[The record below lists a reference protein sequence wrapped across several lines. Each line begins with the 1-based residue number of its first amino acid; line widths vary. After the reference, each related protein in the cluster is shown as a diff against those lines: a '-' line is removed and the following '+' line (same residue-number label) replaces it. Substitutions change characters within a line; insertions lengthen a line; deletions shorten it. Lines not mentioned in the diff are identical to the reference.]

1 MPHSGRRVH
10 IDRPL
15 SNMAIGY
22 KPEGMI
28 VDQLAPIIPV
38 QKQSDGFYVWD
49 QSELFR
55 TEDDKRAP
63 GTEANV
69 LTRSL
74 SSDTFFCKNYAL
86 KDRVPY
92 EDIENS
98 DAKQIFFERG
108 VRAEGIKDTLML
120 NWENRTAAQVTN
132 TSNVGSSSA
141 VGSAWT
147 DYTNS
152 DPIADILTAMNNV
165 EDLTGYRPNSIAMS
179 GTAWR
184 HFRENSEVISRVF
197 GNQTSSKGRVV
208 SREQAA
214 ALFEVD
220 RFIIAGAYKNGSE
233 ENQTLSLTRIWGDH
247 CLIYYAPLTA
257 RKDKPSFMYSF
268 RWTKI
273 MNMQAKVFQLPKAEA
288 EEVQLGYYQDEK
300 ITSANLGFLVTNV
313 TSST

>member
-10 IDRPL
+10 ADKPL
-15 SNMAIGY
+15 SNLAIGY

-28 VDQLAPIIPV
+28 VDQLAPIINVP
-38 QKQSDGFYVWD
+38 KQSDGFYVFD
-49 QSELFR
+49 QGELFR
-55 TEDDKRAP
+55 TEDDTRAP

-74 SSDTFFCKNYAL
+74 SSDTFYCKNYAL

-92 EDIENS
+92 EDIENA

-152 DPIADILTAMNNV
+152 DPITDIKTGMNNV

-184 HFRENSEVISRVF
+184 HFRENSTVISRVF
-197 GNQTSSKGRVV
+197 GNQTSENGRVV
-208 SREQAA
+208 SMSQAA
-214 ALFEVD
+214 ALFEVE
-220 RFIIAGAYKNGSE
+220 RFIIAGAYKNTVKEGQDMS
-233 ENQTLSLTRIWGDH
+233 LSRIWEDH
-247 CLIYYAPLTA
+247 VLIYYAPMKP

-300 ITSANLGFLVTNV
+300 ITSSVLGFLVTNT